1 MADPAVVV
9 LSSEDFGSIDDMLIA
24 RQVISALVLYRV
36 RAGELAAVLVQLRE
50 GDDDARRVA
59 LAIQAAIR
67 ARPLHAA
74 GTTTMSLGVV
84 VRTTETSYDEL
95 LRHADGAL
103 YAAKARGRD
112 RITSATR
119 SASTRVISSKP
130 SSSRLPSR
138 SRTSRSRSAWSTIA
152 KRDGRDRVR

>member
-59 LAIQAAIR
+59 LAIR